1 MIVKNIDGDKIL
13 INDPEAYMNSFEQ
26 LYEKIKDKQN
36 NLTEEQQKEIE
47 RKTFVYNELYDNL
60 VDWLVNIN
68 IQRGIINGFTLGRK
82 KA

>member
-47 RKTFVYNELYDNL
+47 RKMFIYNELYDNL
-60 VDWLVNIN
+60 KEE
-68 IQRGIINGFTLGRK
+68 K
-82 KA
+82 KSMNKTI

>member
-47 RKTFVYNELYDNL
+47 RKMFIYNELYDNL
-60 VDWLVNIN
+60 KEEKKSIN
-68 IQRGIINGFTLGRK
+68 KTI
-82 KA
+82 